1 MRDISPHQLD
11 FGAIVRTGER
21 VAWTSGTGE
30 PLSLSER
37 LVEQRHAI
45 GKFRLFLGTMYSNTL
60 LPEHCD
66 TIEVLGL
73 GAVGTARR
81 LAAAGAMNM
90 LPVHMSELGDAIRS
104 KRIDIDVAL
113 IQVAE
118 DPDTGELSYG
128 AVNFYT
134 HDLVQAARV
143 VVAEINETAPYTFSS
158 QSVPKERIALA
169 VRSRRPILE
178 ISEQAVDEVSAS
190 IGRHVAEIVP
200 DRAVLQIGVGAI
212 PRAVMSALRNHRD
225 LGLLSGMI
233 GDSVIPLV
241 EAGVITN
248 AYKTVDRGISHT
260 GTLLGSKKLYRF
272 AHRNKALKVE
282 PVSVTHAFDTLR
294 ACPRFTSINSAL
306 EVDLTGQVNSEVAE
320 NAYVGTVG
328 GQLDFARGAGAADHG
343 LAIVAV
349 PALTKSGKSRIVP
362 RIASGVVTMA
372 RSDVDYVVTEFGAV
386 QLRGHS
392 LSERA
397 RRLISIAHPD
407 RREELERAAHE
418 FPGVSRL

>member
-1 MRDISPHQLD
+1 MREISPHQLD

-178 ISEQAVDEVSAS
+178 ISEQAVDEVVLVRDVVVERHRLVAGEMEQRVEQHRAVTGREHEAVAVGPSGIACVEFQEAREQYC
-190 IGRHVAEIVP
+190 RHVRHTHRHP
-200 DRAVLQIGVGAI
+200 RMSRLRLLDGVDGKK
-212 PRAVMSALRNHRD
+212 PN
-225 LGLLSGMI
+225 
-233 GDSVIPLV
+233 SVGHF
-241 EAGVITN
+241 GV
-248 AYKTVDRGISHT
+248 A
-260 GTLLGSKKLYRF
+260 
-272 AHRNKALKVE
+272 
-282 PVSVTHAFDTLR
+282 
-294 ACPRFTSINSAL
+294 
-306 EVDLTGQVNSEVAE
+306 
-320 NAYVGTVG
+320 
-328 GQLDFARGAGAADHG
+328 DFS
-343 LAIVAV
+343 
-349 PALTKSGKSRIVP
+349 T
-362 RIASGVVTMA
+362 
-372 RSDVDYVVTEFGAV
+372 F
-386 QLRGHS
+386 
-392 LSERA
+392 ERA
-397 RRLISIAHPD
+397 RKYIHIVRLFRSINCRINGVRMSCIARSSLAPWITI
-407 RREELERAAHE
+407 ELARDMKLC
-418 FPGVSRL
+418 GIIDSR